1 MKQMYSIGM
10 YSTYNLTYKK
20 LKDIFRAAE
29 NFERAVGA
37 LIDIALND
45 PEPIKITEETEVA
58 AKSRMKNNVVIR
70 EGGFSGVHY
79 WSISFSGIMEYWTAN
94 DDGEFFFGSDY
105 NWKYTDDEL
114 KELRT
119 LYDDF
124 ME

>member
-45 PEPIKITEETEVA
+45 
-58 AKSRMKNNVVIR
+58 N
-70 EGGFSGVHY
+70 
-79 WSISFSGIMEYWTAN
+79 
-94 DDGEFFFGSDY
+94 
-105 NWKYTDDEL
+105 
-114 KELRT
+114 
-119 LYDDF
+119 F